1 MVGLVKPI
9 AYLETQ
15 DQHVDRLMLKW
26 SQDSD
31 FWVRRVAI
39 EYQLLKKDQT
49 NKELLRQI
57 LQNNLND
64 QEFFINKAIG
74 WALRD
79 YSKTN
84 PEWVNEFIEENRDGL
99 SKLSIREGS
108 KYLIAHH

>member
-1 MVGLVKPI
+1 
-9 AYLETQ
+9 
-15 DQHVDRLMLKW
+15 MLKW

-108 KYLIAHH
+108 KYLTAHH